1 VNRRIVAGVMA
12 GALVLG
18 SLGGLA
24 ATAFSGGSAPSSS
37 EDPGEQA
44 AELAAWKAEA
54 RAVYDAIAPLT
65 DQAGE
70 AVAQGDDAGYA
81 AANEQMAR
89 LLADMPVHPN
99 GEVNAL
105 YAAVADAH
113 REIAANADI
122 DGEATIAAQG
132 RVIVL
137 LERVHQIVPAF

>member
-1 VNRRIVAGVMA
+1 MNRRVVAGVMA
-12 GALVLG
+12 AALVLG

-24 ATAFSGGSAPSSS
+24 ATALSGSPSPSS
-37 EDPGEQA
+37 EQPEEPT

-70 AVAQGDDAGYA
+70 AVTRGDDAGYA
-81 AANEQMAR
+81 AANEQIAR
-89 LLADMPVHPN
+89 LLDEMPAHPN

-105 YAAVADAH
+105 YAAVAEAH
-113 REIAANADI
+113 REIAAGADI
-122 DGEATIAAQG
+122 DGEATLATQD

>member
-1 VNRRIVAGVMA
+1 MA

-18 SLGGLA
+18 SLGGIA
-24 ATAFSGGSAPSSS
+24 ATALSGGAASSS
-37 EDPGEQA
+37 EDPAEQA
-44 AELAAWKAEA
+44 VELAAWKTEA

-70 AVAQGDDAGYA
+70 AVSRDDDAGYA
-81 AANEQMAR
+81 AANEQIAR
-89 LLADMPVHPN
+89 LLADMPTHPN

-105 YAAVADAH
+105 YAAVAEAH
-113 REIAANADI
+113 REIAADADI
-122 DGEATIAAQG
+122 DGEATIAAQD